1 MTNLRVFAIGGYL
14 SYRALFGWL
23 NPQLYVLT
31 LLVPT
36 VTQLVFFVYLGRA
49 AGVADDAF
57 YVVGNALVAAAAP
70 GLFGM
75 AQTIADE
82 RETHTLAL
90 LVASPASRLAI
101 LLGRALPVLAN
112 GVFVAAWTF
121 TVGGLLFRI
130 HIPAD
135 ALPGI
140 ALATLLS
147 AFACVGMGLCNAALG
162 LRWRET
168 GVLANFMLF
177 ALLIFAG
184 VNVPLDRMPGW
195 LSTLAQ
201 GLPVTH
207 GTEAVRELVA
217 GASLED
223 VATLI
228 AAEGLVGTAYAVV
241 GLLAVRLFEVQGRR
255 GAALEVA

>member
-1 MTNLRVFAIGGYL
+1 MRDLRVFAVGGYL

-36 VTQLVFFVYLGRA
+36 VTQLLFFVYLGRA
-49 AGVADDAF
+49 AGVEDDAF

-75 AQTIADE
+75 AQTISDE
-82 RETHTLAL
+82 RYSHTLAL
-90 LVASPASRLAI
+90 LVVSPANRIALF
-101 LLGRALPVLAN
+101 LGRALPVSAN
-112 GVFVAAWTF
+112 GFFVAIWTL
-121 TVGGLLFRI
+121 TVGALVFGI
-130 HIPAD
+130 HVPTA
-135 ALPGI
+135 ALPGL
-140 ALATLLS
+140 ALTVLVTAL
-147 AFACVGMGLCNAALG
+147 ACVGIGICNASLG

-168 GVLANFMLF
+168 GVFANFLLF

-184 VNVPLDRMPGW
+184 VNVPLDRLPGW
-195 LSTLAQ
+195 MSTFAQ

-207 GTEAVRELVA
+207 GAKAARELVG
-217 GASLED
+217 GASFGT
-223 VATLI
+223 VGGLI
-228 AAEGLVGTAYAVV
+228 AAEALVGGIYITL
-241 GLLAVRLFEVQGRR
+241 GLLTVRLFELEARK